1 MSEDFAIT
9 MFGALFAVM
18 NPFINLPV
26 FLSLT
31 HDLDQSEQRKTA
43 LQIITYTA
51 IGCAIIAVGGSQIL
65 NFFDVSIDAFR
76 VAGGMV
82 LISIG
87 FNMLN
92 GRNSTAHHRTERE
105 KEVGAKVVADSIAFY
120 PMTFPMLIGPGTIT
134 TLILAAQRVEQP
146 EGWIVYAGCIGVVL
160 ALMAIVFFFA
170 SSIGR
175 YLSVT
180 ARTIMTRLMGMILI
194 AIAVGMVAEGVKVL
208 LPGLA

>member
-31 HDLDQSEQRKTA
+31 HDFDQSEQRKA
-43 LQIITYTA
+43 AFQIIAFTA
-51 IGCAIIAVGGSQIL
+51 FGCAIVAVGGSQIL
-65 NFFDVSIDAFR
+65 TFFDVSIDAFR

-82 LISIG
+82 LVSIG

-105 KEVGAKVVADSIAFY
+105 KEISAKVEADSIAFY

-134 TLILAAQRVEQP
+134 TLILAAQRV
-146 EGWIVYAGCIGVVL
+146 
-160 ALMAIVFFFA
+160 
-170 SSIGR
+170 
-175 YLSVT
+175 
-180 ARTIMTRLMGMILI
+180 
-194 AIAVGMVAEGVKVL
+194 
-208 LPGLA
+208 